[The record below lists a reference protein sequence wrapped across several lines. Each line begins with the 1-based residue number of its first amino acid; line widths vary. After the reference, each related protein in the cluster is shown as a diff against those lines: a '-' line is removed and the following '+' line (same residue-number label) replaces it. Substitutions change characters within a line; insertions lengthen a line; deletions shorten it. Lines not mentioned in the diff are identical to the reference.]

1 MKLRSFLVMLILLS
15 GAVFVACEGERG
27 PAGEKGEKGDPG
39 VGVKGDKGDK
49 GDPGPAG
56 ADGRV
61 GVQGAGYGDSRCDVS
76 NGIHVILG
84 IAMDVTGTA
93 DDDII
98 CGNRADNTIRAGG
111 GDDTVYGGGGNDYLQ
126 GQAGD
131 DEIHGEDGIDRLSGG
146 DGDDTLNGGDGNDHF
161 YLKGEAGDNKFVG
174 GADNDIVYCSS
185 IPGVAQSPVVGFYN
199 GSSASANITIDLS
212 SGSFDGSA
220 LAGTGTFTFEGIE
233 DVICG
238 TGADTITG
246 NDLDNYIN
254 GWKGNDTVNGGAGD
268 DFLVDASGSNDTFN
282 GGAGDDVID
291 GNDGTDVFTGGT
303 GADTFVIVKDR
314 GLKIITDF
322 DLTEDKIYFKDFP
335 TKSGNNRN
343 VTASGGKI
351 SVGGTEYVEI
361 RVSGTA
367 NTAKAASIAGDS
379 TKYRFVAGTWN
390 EKTRR
395 QAYTDN

>member
-27 PAGEKGEKGDPG
+27 PAGEKGDPG
-39 VGVKGDKGDK
+39 VAGAKGDKGDK
-49 GDPGPAG
+49 GDPGPTG

-161 YLKGEAGDNKFVG
+161 YLRGEAGDNKFVG
-174 GADNDIVYCSS
+174 GADNDIIYCHS
-185 IPGVAQSPVVGFYN
+185 IPASNVALNSSSFYL
-199 GSSASANITIDLS
+199 GTAASANITFDLS

-220 LAGTGTFTFEGIE
+220 LSGTGTFTFEGIE

-246 NDLDNYIN
+246 NDLDNYLN
-254 GWKGNDTVNGGAGD
+254 GLGGNDTVNGGAGD
-268 DFLVDASGSNDTFN
+268 DYVLGGSGDDTVN
-282 GGAGDDVID
+282 GGAGDDILT
-291 GNDGTDVFTGGT
+291 GFTGSDVFTGGT
-303 GADTFVIVKDR
+303 GADTFVIDKDR
-314 GLKIITDF
+314 GLKIIKDF

-335 TKSGNNRN
+335 TSNRA
-343 VTASGGKI
+343 VTASAGKI

-361 RVSGTA
+361 QVSGTA
-367 NTAKAASIAGDS
+367 NPARATSIAGDS
-379 TKYRFVAGTWN
+379 TKYKFVAGTWN
-390 EKTRR
+390 GKTRR
-395 QAYTDN
+395 QTYTDN